1 MAALLPDL
9 PQVSPPP
16 RSSRSWEMKPAQRQT
31 AVPLKV
37 VVPAAARQGTGQQS
51 LNASIYLLGQKAG
64 SYRMRKASQQP
75 PKMALL
81 VLQALPHTI
90 LWLSSMAPMLQ
101 TQERSQ
107 NQPPAQLSPDT
118 ASGIDLLGGA
128 GRARFAYLDSK
139 VYTHTVKSS
148 EISA

>member
-90 LWLSSMAPMLQ
+90 L
-101 TQERSQ
+101 
-107 NQPPAQLSPDT
+107 
-118 ASGIDLLGGA
+118 
-128 GRARFAYLDSK
+128 
-139 VYTHTVKSS
+139 
-148 EISA
+148 